1 MPDSKIYLMNNILP
15 SDYTHVV
22 DFQNNTA
29 QIAFWVSKAQSDM
42 ASAGIS
48 SMGDLTYTWTPRG
61 NTIQIG
67 TNINNLFLINYCMI
81 QNTFNNKSKWMYYFI
96 TNKTYINDNVTEC
109 TLQLDVYQT
118 YLFAFTFGSCYVI
131 REHCNIADDTY
142 DKNFVPE
149 KITVKPQLYYDSAL
163 AANNVTYGQYAVM
176 AVTGYIGLPNPLTA
190 DSFKISVD
198 YTPGTISELPYELSV
213 LQNVLTPLNY
223 YYFNLNQEKGRAA
236 LQYVLLV
243 NQENI
248 QNIVTLF
255 NVQSCCFNVPQTF
268 PGFEN
273 WYFGPLNYNTALPN
287 TNYEPRA
294 TNITINYTPTTVRG
308 RDDIRNKKLLHAP
321 YNNLVVL
328 NSKLDQKTYDF
339 GRFNG
344 NPSFTVYGTVVFG
357 SKATLVPNNYLDLG
371 NSSNKLAFANSL
383 DVTRAAAIPFIKD
396 DYLAYRQ
403 SDEGYAK
410 TKATMQAIASS
421 ISSLLGGVGS
431 VMGGM
436 LTGGET
442 GALASGLQ
450 SGGNII
456 NTSSNILTS
465 FTDLNHKED
474 VLQDAGGSV
483 VNNVPGNFDCIA
495 FDLPDIMFATSCI
508 TDEEITRLD
517 DYFDTFG
524 YAVEEVK
531 IPETRNRPYWNYL
544 QVKDAALNE
553 RTATTLPEFIP
564 YNDSVIIKRIF
575 ENGVT
580 IWHDYDDIFNYTLD
594 NHSTTALQER
604 QNNV

>member
-15 SDYTHVV
+15 SDYAHVV
-22 DFQNNTA
+22 DFQTNTA
-29 QIAFWVSKAQSDM
+29 QRAFWISKAQSDM

-118 YLFAFTFGSCYVI
+118 YMFAFTFGSCYVI

-163 AANNVTYGQYAVM
+163 AANNVTYGQYVVM
-176 AVTGYIGLPNPLTA
+176 AVTGYITSPFDTTGQPL
-190 DSFKISVD
+190 KITVD
-198 YTPGTISELPYELSV
+198 FEDPEKLPYQLSV

-223 YYFNLNQEKGRAA
+223 YYFNLNDIAGR
-236 LQYVLLV
+236 LHLWLTLLL

-248 QNIVTLF
+248 QNIVTLY
-255 NVQSCCFNVPQTF
+255 NVQACCFNVPPAF

-273 WYFGPLNYNTALPN
+273 AGFGPLNYDTALPN
-287 TNYEPRA
+287 PNYKPK
-294 TNITINYTPTTVRG
+294 TTSITINYTPTTVRG

-328 NSKLDQKTYDF
+328 NSKLDQKLYDF
-339 GRFNG
+339 GRFSG

-357 SKATLVPNNYLDLG
+357 SKATIVPNNYLDLG
-371 NSSNKLAFANSL
+371 NSSNKLAFTNSL
-383 DVTRAAAIPFIKD
+383 DVTRAAAIPFVKD
-396 DYLAYRQ
+396 DFLAYQQ

-410 TKATMQAIASS
+410 LKAGIQGITSAIST
-421 ISSLLGGVGS
+421 LLGGAGSIVGGIATGGA
-431 VMGGM
+431 MGGVAAG
-436 LTGGET
+436 LTT
-442 GALASGLQ
+442 
-450 SGGNII
+450 GGNII
-456 NTSSNILTS
+456 NTTSNIVTS

-483 VNNVPGNFDCIA
+483 VNNVPGNFDAIA
-495 FDLPDIMFATSCI
+495 FDLPDIMFATACI

-517 DYFDTFG
+517 DYFDMFG

-531 IPETRNRPYWNYL
+531 IPETRNRPFWNYL
-544 QVKDAALNE
+544 QVKDAAFNE

-564 YNDSVIIKRIF
+564 YNDSVILKRIF

>member
-15 SDYTHVV
+15 SDYAHVV
-22 DFQNNTA
+22 DFQTNTA
-29 QIAFWVSKAQSDM
+29 QRAFWISKAQSDM

-176 AVTGYIGLPNPLTA
+176 AVTGYINTDASSQDDVL
-190 DSFKISVD
+190 KIKTN
-198 YTPGTISELPYELSV
+198 YKNAPAFPYAPSI

-223 YYFNLNQEKGRAA
+223 YYFDLNNPAGRASLA
-236 LQYVLLV
+236 VVIYQ

-255 NVQSCCFNVPQTF
+255 NVQSCCFTVPPTF

-273 WYFGPLNYNTALPN
+273 LGCGPLNYDTALANP
-287 TNYEPRA
+287 NYEPRA

-328 NSKLDQKTYDF
+328 NSKLDQKLYDF
-339 GRFNG
+339 GRFSG

-383 DVTRAAAIPFIKD
+383 DVTRAAAIPFIKN
-396 DYLAYRQ
+396 DYLAYQ
-403 SDEGYAK
+403 QADEGYAK
-410 TKATMQAIASS
+410 TKATMQAVASS

-436 LTGGET
+436 LTGGAT
-442 GALASGLQ
+442 GGLAAGMQ
-450 SGGNII
+450 AGGNVI
-456 NTSSNILTS
+456 NTTSNIITS

-517 DYFDTFG
+517 DYFDMFG

-604 QNNV
+604 LNNV